1 MLPVPPPP
9 PADRARP
16 AAGSHGVRGVHG
28 LHGLRRPAVGV
39 AAAVL
44 AVLTVLTGCTGGDGA
59 TDAATHLV
67 GGPADGSGTDPAG
80 SATSG
85 TAGEGAPDG
94 NADPG
99 QQDTAADPGP
109 ASEILPDAPAA
120 PPILGAITAPQA
132 PATDRLTGPLPATA
146 SSRGELVAGYP
157 TSVVPVPDG
166 ATVVSSSV
174 SAQGDR
180 LQIGLEASTDADPAA
195 VLAAFVASLSAKGFT
210 EELSPALPGTTA
222 TAFTRESDGVVLT
235 LRERLGGGTELSV
248 AGVLVTVG

>member
-1 MLPVPPPP
+1 MTPSPA
-9 PADRARP
+9 ADRARP
-16 AAGSHGVRGVHG
+16 A
-28 LHGLRRPAVGV
+28 RRSAPALTIGAVVLV
-39 AAAVL
+39 AA
-44 AVLTVLTGCTGGDGA
+44 LTGLTGCTGGDGA

-67 GGPADGSGTDPAG
+67 GGPGATGGDGTDPTG
-80 SATSG
+80 G
-85 TAGEGAPDG
+85 TGEGAPGGGSADG
-94 NADPG
+94 GAPG
-99 QQDTAADPGP
+99 QEATAADPGP

-120 PPILGAITAPQA
+120 PPVLGAITAPQA

-180 LQIGLEASTDADPAA
+180 LQIGLEASTDADPTA
-195 VLAAFVASLSAKGFT
+195 VLDAFVASLSAKGFT

-235 LRERLGGGTELSV
+235 LRERLGGGTELSI
-248 AGVLVTVG
+248 AGVLVTAG

>member
-1 MLPVPPPP
+1 MLPVTPSPA
-9 PADRARP
+9 ADRARP
-16 AAGSHGVRGVHG
+16 A
-28 LHGLRRPAVGV
+28 RRARRSAPALTIG
-39 AAAVL
+39 AAVL
-44 AVLTVLTGCTGGDGA
+44 VAALTGLTGCTGGDGA

-67 GGPADGSGTDPAG
+67 GGPGTTGGDRTDPTG
-80 SATSG
+80 G
-85 TAGEGAPDG
+85 TGEGAPGGGSADG
-94 NADPG
+94 GAPGQEATAADPG
-99 QQDTAADPGP
+99 PGP

-120 PPILGAITAPQA
+120 PPVLGAITAPQA

-180 LQIGLEASTDADPAA
+180 LQIGLEASTDADPTA
-195 VLAAFVASLSAKGFT
+195 VLDAFVASLSAKGFT

-235 LRERLGGGTELSV
+235 LRERLGGGTELSI
-248 AGVLVTVG
+248 AGVLVTAG